1 MGSLNTE
8 NLANSLWATC
18 VFSLFLDSGL
28 GWRWVYSGASA
39 TGPWVSL
46 GEAAET
52 CRETFKFECTSRRP
66 KLLRK
71 RRRQNSPVHA
81 VGGGDTETM
90 AGLLQMGAIAS
101 VKVVFWYGICNNKKS
116 VDK

>member
-1 MGSLNTE
+1 VGSLNTE

-46 GEAAET
+46 GEAACFNIDKLCQIHPCVLLPRA
-52 CRETFKFECTSRRP
+52 CRQGFVWRRSST
-66 KLLRK
+66 L
-71 RRRQNSPVHA
+71 
-81 VGGGDTETM
+81 
-90 AGLLQMGAIAS
+90 GL
-101 VKVVFWYGICNNKKS
+101 
-116 VDK
+116 